1 MYNTNLVVNYIIKD
15 GDEGDTHYRKQIL
28 QFLNLEMYNDNVSEK
43 IDVLYEKHKTNDII
57 KEIIPHVKTHLEQ
70 RWPFEMDGKTIFL
83 FLFSFDYFYLFYP
96 IISSLI
102 ELKEINRTLV
112 DELIIKIKSNIKTK
126 K

>member
-43 IDVLYEKHKTNDII
+43 IDMLYEKHKTNDII
-57 KEIIPHVKTHLEQ
+57 KEIIPYVKNHLEQ

-102 ELKEINRTLV
+102 ELRETKRSYI

>member
-43 IDVLYEKHKTNDII
+43 IDMLYEKHKTNDII
-57 KEIIPHVKTHLEQ
+57 KEIIPYVKNHLEQ

-83 FLFSFDYFYLFYP
+83 FYFH
-96 IISSLI
+96 
-102 ELKEINRTLV
+102 
-112 DELIIKIKSNIKTK
+112 LIIFIYSILLSLL
-126 K
+126 